1 MFSWMFWL
9 LHLILEQSDVLL
21 IEKII
26 WLVSKDVSPL
36 YFILS
41 FPKLSLLRRH
51 KAAFKGEFGSYRI
64 VTKIPKYPMSAL
76 GWSWLEVFYHIF
88 YLIWSKF
95 FLLELKYSHVN
106 RSGGQEVQASYLIMQ
121 LHKKMTDFIGATYS

>member
-95 FLLELKYSHVN
+95 FFVGAEIFPCKQIWG
-106 RSGGQEVQASYLIMQ
+106 SGSAGIIFDYATTQKNDGFFWGYL
-121 LHKKMTDFIGATYS
+121 